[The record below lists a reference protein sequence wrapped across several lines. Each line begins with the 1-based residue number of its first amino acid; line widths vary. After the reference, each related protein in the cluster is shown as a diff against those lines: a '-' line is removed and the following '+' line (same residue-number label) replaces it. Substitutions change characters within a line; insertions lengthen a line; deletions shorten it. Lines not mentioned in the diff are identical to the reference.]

1 MGVNKAI
8 KLMVVRSNETLEP
21 IKLSPLDATNDNNN
35 CKEVVVDVNRG
46 VLVV

>member
-1 MGVNKAI
+1 MLVQFK
-8 KLMVVRSNETLEP
+8 ETLES
-21 IKLSPLDATNDNNN
+21 IRLSPLDATNDNNN

>member
-21 IKLSPLDATNDNNN
+21 IKLSPLDATNYNNN